1 MKKIMR
7 EEVETNEKWNFDTD
21 AILHLAD
28 DAVSGQQRD
37 GKFPTILNIWKF
49 QVIHSWFNEKPLELP
64 TLLQLKHIDWALA
77 SN

>member
-49 QVIHSWFNEKPLELP
+49 QVFHS
-64 TLLQLKHIDWALA
+64 
-77 SN
+77 